1 MGKKLEGF
9 EWNQRVSGDYE
20 SVDRFL
26 HEGLVTPE
34 VASAG
39 ELLLAAE
46 WLSTYDADSIED
58 AQRWAN
64 VIGFLVAGAEA
75 KEKRTALAKAKREYA
90 KAHGIKVSQVRV
102 KKETK

>member
-1 MGKKLEGF
+1 
-9 EWNQRVSGDYE
+9 
-20 SVDRFL
+20 
-26 HEGLVTPE
+26 VTPE

-39 ELLLAAE
+39 DLLLAAE
-46 WLSTYDADSIED
+46 WLATYGSDSAED

-90 KAHGIKVSQVRV
+90 KANGIKVSQVRV